1 MTTKTYYLSTGYDFV
16 VTGQPQISTGEFGPV
31 VGPVV
36 TGTYYGGK
44 NTTVIIDAPDG
55 EGIFLQNTFNS
66 GDNIEITNLVTNN
79 ALYATFG
86 YNDLTTDISATVS
99 GIQIVAVKVN
109 DTDATLEGGFV
120 TNNAGNAIAN
130 YQGLTTVSLQGTTGE
145 DSGVSFGSFTN
156 PLEVMPTHV
165 NAQSSTGTGAYL
177 AVWLDS
183 ALFTSPVTVNVSLNT
198 VGNPG
203 THQSD
208 SQAYVHGSEDAF
220 ALGYGSSDG
229 TVTATTWDLNVTGKN
244 YVELYTHGA
253 TNTTTINVAGTG
265 SLTLFGVADEF
276 YNVTTI
282 KDTASGAQVITGALQ
297 EDGAFKD
304 YTGFLSDN
312 SVLTSISVTSSNA
325 GNFVDLSGFDLSE
338 ITAMSINI
346 GGGTVVLANEVLN
359 SLTANL
365 SLGKVTNI
373 GDGGDY
379 GDGSSSGGTINWAFL
394 PATAN
399 TLTFYHGEDGAI
411 TLNNT
416 PNTFTVNF
424 DDKYFFDDTFSIN
437 AMNTTSL
444 TNSLTLLIGCTQDDD
459 VAHGLGG
466 VWTTTGYDTV
476 NIHLA
481 GSGSQWLGIGGFT
494 AVPNSGGTTTINIS
508 GTNSPDSALNTLHF
522 GDIYTVGVTGYT
534 AGGYLTS
541 LFEDGV
547 TTFGKIVDTAVAYLE
562 LGVTDAV
569 SINAATAYGL
579 DMEDPGSDILGT
591 FTVVGS
597 VKWDNNLQGA
607 GGLGTIADD
616 GSFYGFYTNASITGG
631 TYDDNIWTAGDKV
644 AITLGTPHATYG
656 DTIYVDQFQLNSST
670 DYANTITDN
679 TGDAQLGYHGSFAST
694 SEGVGAATITNFVLG
709 PATIAPGSVDELY
722 FNTSSWG
729 GVGGPDA
736 YYTGTGGTY
745 YGLTTTEGAG
755 GFVPSG
761 DSVPFVVG
769 PAGVLPEYNGAGA
782 YIDLVAYQP
791 GTVLTAAT
799 LESSINGAFG
809 FTTSAPFTPGDTY
822 SMLFAYTVA
831 NGTSTTSTSTEIADV
846 EFFVTPTTHAVT
858 VEHVQNLVDLVG
870 VSVTSLV
877 NHPDAIYFG

>member
-31 VGPVV
+31 IGPVV

-44 NTTVIIDAPDG
+44 NTTVIINAPDG

-86 YNDLTTDISATVS
+86 YNDLTTDVSATVS

-109 DTDATLEGGFV
+109 DVDATLEGGYV
-120 TNNAGNAIAN
+120 VDNAGNAIAN
-130 YQGLTTVSLQGTTGE
+130 YQGLTTVSLQGATDEG
-145 DSGVSFGSFTN
+145 SGVAFGSFTN
-156 PLEVMPTHV
+156 PLEVLPTHV
-165 NAQSSTGTGAYL
+165 NAQSAAASHTYL

-276 YNVTTI
+276 SNVTTI

-437 AMNTTSL
+437 AANTTSL

-494 AVPNSGGTTTINIS
+494 AVPNAGGTTTINIS
-508 GTNSPDSALNTLHF
+508 GTNSPDGTLNTLHF
-522 GDIYTVGVTGYT
+522 GDIYTVGVTTY
-534 AGGYLTS
+534 AGEGFLSS
-541 LFEDGV
+541 LFADGV
-547 TTFGKIVDTAVAYLE
+547 TTFGGKIVDTAVAYLE

-579 DMEDPGSDILGT
+579 DMEDPGTDILGT

-597 VKWDNNLQGA
+597 VKWDNVLQGA
-607 GGLGTIADD
+607 GGLGGYADQPD
-616 GSFYGFYTNASITGG
+616 AFYGFYTNASITGG
-631 TYDDNIWTAGDKV
+631 TYSDDIWTAGDNV
-644 AITLGTPHATYG
+644 AIKLGTPHSGFY
-656 DTIYVDQFQLNSST
+656 DEIYVDQFQLNSST
-670 DYANTITDN
+670 VYADSIADD
-679 TGDAQLGYHGSFAST
+679 TGYTEGAHGSFANI
-694 SEGVGAATITNFVLG
+694 GVGVATITNFILG
-709 PATIAPGSVDELY
+709 PSTTGGSVDQLD
-722 FNTSSWG
+722 FNVNSWG
-729 GVGGPDA
+729 SGSTAYSIPAHGSTPAQPGVGTYEGLVATD
-736 YYTGTGGTY
+736 GTSPST
-745 YGLTTTEGAG
+745 
-755 GFVPSG
+755 VNSG

-769 PAGVLPEYNGAGA
+769 PSGVLPTYAGSGLA
-782 YIDLVAYQP
+782 IDLVAYQP
-791 GTVLTAAT
+791 GTVFTAAT
-799 LESSINGAFG
+799 FAAAVNGAFG
-809 FTTSAPFTPGDTY
+809 FTTTGAFTTGDTY

-831 NGTSTTSTSTEIADV
+831 NGTEIADV
-846 EFFVTPTTHAVT
+846 QFNVVPITTAVHIDHVT
-858 VEHVQNLVDLVG
+858 NLVDLVG
-870 VSVTSLV
+870 VSATSLV
-877 NHPDAIYFG
+877 AHPDAIYFS